1 MTTNLHEVVFAGEL
15 LPGFEEAA
23 VREAFG
29 RLFQVGEERV
39 AALFS
44 GRRAVLKGNLD
55 APTAEKYRQ
64 ALERIGARVSV
75 EAQVPAPAQELA
87 VTAAAA
93 GTSGARLNVDPR
105 DPCMAAFVHV
115 DAPDFGLA
123 PPGADLLDAPAPVK
137 PPQLDLSA
145 LSLAPPGAD
154 LAERREQ
161 HPPRSPDIEHL
172 RLVES

>member
-1 MTTNLHEVVFAGEL
+1 MALHEVVFAGEL
-15 LPGFEEAA
+15 MPGFEEAA

-44 GRRAVLKGNLD
+44 GRRTVLKSQLD

-64 ALERIGARVSV
+64 ALERIGARVSI
-75 EAQVPAPAQELA
+75 EAQAPAQEPREA
-87 VTAAAA
+87 VVAA

-123 PPGADLLDAPAPVK
+123 PPGADLLDACPPAR

-154 LAERREQ
+154 LGVRREQ
-161 HPPRSPDIEHL
+161 RPPRSPDITHL
-172 RLVES
+172 SLVES